1 MQEHQC
7 FSETVIKV
15 KEKCDPEFSVYED
28 CITRNPQEME
38 RCTSEFQ
45 KFISCADRV
54 AAKSTQSQHLCCR
67 VSEGSPNVNVMEN
80 QGCLRRL
87 LNLEI
92 NLFFKPN
99 ALLIFISI
107 LSCFAICIEHGYDA
121 EKTQI
126 EIGNTFH
133 YSRHCYYI
141 KNICQ
146 NFDCN
151 EERTS
156 QLYSRTLCTLGPLR
170 YLEKPVTL
178 R

>member
-1 MQEHQC
+1 
-7 FSETVIKV
+7 
-15 KEKCDPEFSVYED
+15 
-28 CITRNPQEME
+28 
-38 RCTSEFQ
+38 
-45 KFISCADRV
+45 
-54 AAKSTQSQHLCCR
+54 
-67 VSEGSPNVNVMEN
+67 MEN

-133 YSRHCYYI
+133 YSRHCYCI

-151 EERTS
+151 EEKTS

>member
-1 MQEHQC
+1 M
-7 FSETVIKV
+7 FTET
-15 KEKCDPEFSVYED
+15 SQL
-28 CITRNPQEME
+28 RNKP
-38 RCTSEFQ
+38 
-45 KFISCADRV
+45 I
-54 AAKSTQSQHLCCR
+54 
-67 VSEGSPNVNVMEN
+67 
-80 QGCLRRL
+80 
-87 LNLEI
+87 
-92 NLFFKPN
+92 FKPN
-99 ALLIFISI
+99 ALLKFISI

-133 YSRHCYYI
+133 YSRHCYCI